1 MPINPLIASGG
12 TPFDVSNALF
22 QLGQG
27 QRQDRAVSV
36 AEERNALV
44 DRRWQAQD
52 EREQNALAKE
62 AEREAQ
68 IDGLLGQFDESLAAK
83 NYEAAAAIRRQVA
96 RLDPAFSK
104 ELDQYI
110 PATEEELKFIKTPWG
125 GQIGTLGGKKVT
137 EWSPPQPQQYG
148 PNRDIE
154 TANYILSLPEEQR
167 PAALAALGRA
177 PRGDAEGGGAGLNDR
192 QRTGVD
198 IKRQS
203 LLNYAASLTGM
214 PIGEI
219 ERVYEEEGGERLRA
233 LILERG
239 KRPLQGSL
247 ARVVGHFPFGK
258 TLVDA
263 QNADL
268 IAPRKSGGAGIAAIQ
283 NPSGPITGFDAAS
296 GEAQFPGADYP
307 LETQADMVFLGL
319 RDSEKMMGRPSR
331 GGAARGQ
338 GGGDPLAQYAGQ
350 VIMQNGKR
358 YQVIQGANGRH
369 FAQELK

>member
-137 EWSPPQPQQYG
+137 EWNPPQPQQYG
-148 PNRDIE
+148 PATYSQVTVMEDGKPVVYSVNTRNPNQRVRIGEGVTNNQPKTDE
-154 TANYILSLPEEQR
+154 KAGQNQQAWGSFQQAMGALKTARSNTKTGPIAGLFPALTPEAQIAE
-167 PAALAALGRA
+167 AGVSALAPILKQIFRSAGEGTFTDKDQETLLAMIPTRRVGPLAEKAIMDNVTSIVAAKLGVEWS
-177 PRGDAEGGGAGLNDR
+177 PDDE
-192 QRTGVD
+192 
-198 IKRQS
+198 
-203 LLNYAASLTGM
+203 
-214 PIGEI
+214 
-219 ERVYEEEGGERLRA
+219 
-233 LILERG
+233 
-239 KRPLQGSL
+239 
-247 ARVVGHFPFGK
+247 
-258 TLVDA
+258 A
-263 QNADL
+263 Q
-268 IAPRKSGGAGIAAIQ
+268 
-283 NPSGPITGFDAAS
+283 PSAS
-296 GEAQFPGADYP
+296 GELEPGVVEDGYMYIGGPKDSPKSWVKTRKDNYP
-307 LETQADMVFLGL
+307 
-319 RDSEKMMGRPSR
+319 K
-331 GGAARGQ
+331 
-338 GGGDPLAQYAGQ
+338 
-350 VIMQNGKR
+350 
-358 YQVIQGANGRH
+358 
-369 FAQELK
+369 